1 MVAKVDNRVEVRW
14 SDGLPS
20 TISKSCVQAVQTQV
34 QGGFNKMEHVVLKET
49 GAIRQVMTQVC
60 YMHSLA
66 ASFAQLTMDLDVHAR
81 YVQRSYDSITS
92 FT

>member
-1 MVAKVDNRVEVRW
+1 MIESMVAKVDNRVEVRW
-14 SDGLPS
+14 SNGLPS
-20 TISKSCVQAVQTQV
+20 TMSKSCV
-34 QGGFNKMEHVVLKET
+34 QGGFNKMEHVVLQET
-49 GAIRQVMTQVC
+49 EAIRQVMTQVC

-81 YVQRSYDSITS
+81 YVQHSYDSITS